1 MYNVASTEIR
11 SLTLNTNNLVDSLRQ
26 TVSFVQLRRKF
37 ETVSVS
43 IYIEVKRGSY
53 DLAAGLGLWQ
63 QTVPEKPGG
72 KIYINYGYY
81 KEQWNCRYNPRRQN
95 GEFSLQPF
103 ESNMRL
109 EQIF

>member
-43 IYIEVKRGSY
+43 VYIEVKRGSY

-81 KEQWNCRYNPRRQN
+81 KEQWN
-95 GEFSLQPF
+95 
-103 ESNMRL
+103 
-109 EQIF
+109 